1 MEKEKVRYNPYSTQN
16 ALFVSLVIALFQY
29 LLIVTTSFMI
39 YPDRSEVSPLSVL
52 SDVVVSYLAS
62 VLLLFLL
69 FKFSFWLAQKNNMGT
84 VKKHLLIFFGLAV
97 LTIPLSL
104 LFSALL
110 DWLLFNAGIHL
121 DNILY
126 KKLMQDM
133 VYAFIVFLVTTSISS
148 IMHNQKVSEES
159 VRNRYEALKNQLDP
173 HFLFNSLNALDGLI
187 GYDDEKAHRYLQKL
201 SQTFRYTI
209 QHKEVTELSEEL
221 KLVEAYSYLMKIRF
235 GDNLIL
241 EERIEDRYRSSLILP
256 VSLQLLIENAVK
268 HNTINDKHPLTIRIE
283 TTPGGSIRV
292 SNNKNPKLESIPTS
306 KIGLANL
313 AERFLLLFGKGIT
326 IEDEAGRFSVELPLK
341 EQLQDN
347 PGKI

>member
-1 MEKEKVRYNPYSTQN
+1 
-16 ALFVSLVIALFQY
+16 
-29 LLIVTTSFMI
+29 
-39 YPDRSEVSPLSVL
+39 
-52 SDVVVSYLAS
+52 
-62 VLLLFLL
+62 
-69 FKFSFWLAQKNNMGT
+69 
-84 VKKHLLIFFGLAV
+84 
-97 LTIPLSL
+97 
-104 LFSALL
+104 
-110 DWLLFNAGIHL
+110 
-121 DNILY
+121 
-126 KKLMQDM
+126 M